1 MCRMGDY
8 NTNISGTVL
17 SLVGNY
23 NTNMSWTVVME
34 AVVLISD

>member
-17 SLVGNY
+17 SLVGI
-23 NTNMSWTVVME
+23 TI
-34 AVVLISD
+34 LICLGQW